1 MKKFIF
7 ISLILLTVILSA
19 CSSKEEVVEP
29 VSLAKYEYY
38 TFEATC
44 SIDWST
50 SRLIC
55 STVGSTDQTTVG
67 NLIYQRTLEGWE
79 LVDVIDSF
87 EPTGNDLLTFI
98 FKREIQPVQQ

>member
-1 MKKFIF
+1 MKKILF

-44 SIDWST
+44 AVDWNT
-50 SRLIC
+50 TRLIC
-55 STVGSTDQTTVG
+55 SPAGSTDQTTVG
-67 NLIYQRTLEGWE
+67 SLIYQRSLEGWE
-79 LVDVIDSF
+79 LVDVIDSY
-87 EPTGNDLLTFI
+87 EPAGNDLLTFI
-98 FKREIQPVQQ
+98 FKREIQPVQE